1 MVFKNIITDLIKK
14 DPKIKFFLYSYI
26 FIFWIF
32 LWTGINTL
40 PEEIN
45 GFGESFIKS
54 INALRIAIPTILSVV
69 NFLFFFTVLFA
80 RIKEFK
86 NYNIHVIF
94 KNIYYLFLIYFILQS
109 IGTYNNSY
117 QLYNFDSLFLLYLGS
132 GSVTLFLLIRM
143 FKFEKIFK
151 YLIYLTILIII
162 FVTIY
167 ISYISFKF
175 TNLQDFD
182 YYIYGINNA
191 ETKFLY
197 QEMPRIT
204 GLSRLWGVISLFF
217 LLFFYNYNKNNFI
230 KYLIFFFIITL
241 SLLIWAAQSRGTL
254 LCYYLTVIFITL
266 FSKIKKINK
275 IYFLFIFIFLPIF
288 IYQIYI
294 FTKKINQNKINNHLN
309 DKSSSSYIG
318 GFIKILDNFDK
329 SRVVNDK
336 TSSGRIELWNEVLS
350 KYEKKK
356 IFGYGPQADRNLIG
370 RELTRKYSNNVSNAY
385 LYALICGGYLSLLIF
400 ILINAHIIINLYKSI
415 FIKNLFL
422 IKNNIET
429 KYSAGLLFYFLIR
442 TLIEN
447 SYSLY
452 SIDFL
457 LVIVSFSLINEFVNK
472 KN

>member
-182 YYIYGINNA
+182 YYIQL
-191 ETKFLY
+191 E
-197 QEMPRIT
+197 
-204 GLSRLWGVISLFF
+204 
-217 LLFFYNYNKNNFI
+217 
-230 KYLIFFFIITL
+230 
-241 SLLIWAAQSRGTL
+241 
-254 LCYYLTVIFITL
+254 
-266 FSKIKKINK
+266 
-275 IYFLFIFIFLPIF
+275 
-288 IYQIYI
+288 
-294 FTKKINQNKINNHLN
+294 
-309 DKSSSSYIG
+309 
-318 GFIKILDNFDK
+318 
-329 SRVVNDK
+329 
-336 TSSGRIELWNEVLS
+336 
-350 KYEKKK
+350 
-356 IFGYGPQADRNLIG
+356 
-370 RELTRKYSNNVSNAY
+370 
-385 LYALICGGYLSLLIF
+385 
-400 ILINAHIIINLYKSI
+400 
-415 FIKNLFL
+415 
-422 IKNNIET
+422 
-429 KYSAGLLFYFLIR
+429 
-442 TLIEN
+442 
-447 SYSLY
+447 
-452 SIDFL
+452 
-457 LVIVSFSLINEFVNK
+457 
-472 KN
+472 